1 MYEPNFR
8 PAHAATTPRPRGFW
22 RRQFGEQTTRAQRR
36 FDLTFGIVLP
46 VLCFVF
52 DPVVF
57 RGWLIGGEGFYGGWQ
72 TYAYAVSALEMV
84 ALAAWLFRAGGAGR
98 PPAALGGVL
107 LAGGVFSLAVGVFIL
122 PLSLLGLVFYLVG
135 AFGFIPFPTAV
146 VYLRNGWR
154 AADPDRAGYG
164 LDALDLAALGFGF
177 AFALAAP
184 ALTRLWTLSG

>member
-8 PAHAATTPRPRGFW
+8 PAGGVYPQPRQGFW
-22 RRQFGEQTTRAQRR
+22 RRQFAPHPTRAQRR
-36 FDLTFGIVLP
+36 FDVAFGLVLP
-46 VLCFVF
+46 VLCFVC

-57 RGWLIGGEGFYGGWQ
+57 RGWLLDGEGFYSRAQ
-72 TYAYAVSALEMV
+72 AYVYAVSALELV

-107 LAGGVFSLAVGVFIL
+107 LAGGLFSLIIGVFIL
-122 PLSLLGLVFYLVG
+122 PLSFLGLVFYLVG